1 MYFYL
6 HLSFLLHIMDLYNIN
21 NYIKILIQ
29 NLLLMLINI
38 NLNFIYDYKNQEM
51 FF

>member
-6 HLSFLLHIMDLYNIN
+6 HLSFLLYIMDLYNIN

-29 NLLLMLINI
+29 DLMLMLINI